1 MEGRGDQQ
9 NFGPSC
15 QSLQER
21 INSPELSFAKT
32 LSNNRLLIHAAQRTF
47 LTSLCFHDFLVPQ
60 LQQSHRLVKVIRNDS
75 LPFMPGIGVETL
87 SAQ

>member
-15 QSLQER
+15 QSLREQ

-32 LSNNRLLIHAAQRTF
+32 LSNNRLLIHAAQRTL
-47 LTSLCFHDFLVPQ
+47 LTNLCFHDFLVPQ
-60 LQQSHRLVKVIRNDS
+60 LQQSHWLVKVIGNDS